1 MSDIKRE
8 VDSVSGVETTGHEW
22 DGLKELNNPAPRWWV
37 LVWIVTIVWAMGYW
51 VIYPAWPT
59 LTGHTTG
66 SKGWTKYT
74 ELKESQAEIVARRA
88 KYNDKFVSANLE
100 DIKKNPELFAYAQAG
115 GAVAFK
121 NNCAMC
127 HGSGGAGGPGFPNLN
142 DDDWLWGGKLEDIYT
157 TIQFGIRSGHE
168 KARDSQMPAFGKDA
182 ILNAEQIGQVAD
194 YVLTLNK
201 GGDASLAGAKV
212 FAENCVSCHGEKG
225 EGNREFGAPKLNDAI
240 WLYGSKREDIIRQV
254 TTPRGG
260 QMPAWGARLDDATI
274 KQLTVYVHSLGG
286 GE

>member
-1 MSDIKRE
+1 MSDNKRE

-37 LVWIVTIVWAMGYW
+37 LVWIVTIVWSLGYW
-51 VIYPAWPT
+51 VIYPSWPT
-59 LTGHTTG
+59 LTGHATG
-66 SKGWTKYT
+66 SMGWTKYT
-74 ELKESQAEIVARRA
+74 ELKESQAEITARRA
-88 KYNDKFVSANLE
+88 KYNDKFVSASLE

-127 HGSGGAGGPGFPNLN
+127 HGSGGAGGPGYPNLN
-142 DDDWLWGGKLEDIYT
+142 DDDWLWGGKLADIYT
-157 TIQFGIRSGHE
+157 TLQYGIRSGHE
-168 KARDSQMPAFGKDA
+168 NARDSQMLAFGKDA

-201 GGDASLAGAKV
+201 GGDTALAGAAI
-212 FAENCVSCHGEKG
+212 FAENCASCHGEKG
-225 EGNREFGAPKLNDAI
+225 EGNRDFGAPKLSDAI

-254 TTPRGG
+254 TVPKHG
-260 QMPAWGARLDDATI
+260 QMPAWINRLDDATI
-274 KQLTVYVHSLGG
+274 KQLTIYVHSLGG